1 MGWQSTAAALCL
13 NVCRRWGKMSQPKC
27 IRTVT
32 SPRCVRRGRQRGD
45 QSGFPSSLP
54 VLGGSGE
61 GVSRRCS
68 PALLLLLGL
77 PPSPDLHRP
86 TGSSF
91 SEGHG
96 SAVQHCCKHP
106 LCLGLTAPCHQQLPG
121 IAPKPQNSVRIIP
134 LPFCGSR
141 KTFILTMKAIIDS
154 TH

>member
-1 MGWQSTAAALCL
+1 MYKDSHLPAVREAGEAA
-13 NVCRRWGKMSQPKC
+13 
-27 IRTVT
+27 
-32 SPRCVRRGRQRGD
+32 GR
-45 QSGFPSSLP
+45 PEWLSLLAAP

-96 SAVQHCCKHP
+96 SALQHRCKHP

-121 IAPKPQNSVRIIP
+121 IAPKPQNFVRMIP